1 MQRVG
6 WVQALLKP
14 RKYVDRTFLYLVSN
28 ECMFNECLCGCLVR
42 DLLLCELVVG
52 FWQRSLAHSH
62 STSNFLEMGQLLR
75 YCASPSNILFFMM
88 LVPAPSDC
96 FSELRDIKISW
107 LPQGSGSLPWG
118 APPLSSDTSTSQ
130 QGLFPQVSEFQPH
143 VIPTPS
149 FQVLIIPTCSFDPPG
164 VEVTAWNYNLHDA
177 FKHPVCFFGSLVTS

>member
-6 WVQALLKP
+6 WVQGLLKP
-14 RKYVDRTFLYLVSN
+14 RKYVARTFLYLVAN
-28 ECMFNECLCGCLVR
+28 ECMFNESLCGYLVT

-62 STSNFLEMGQLLR
+62 STSHFLEMGQLLR

-118 APPLSSDTSTSQ
+118 APPQFRHQYQPAGALSSSICISAPCDPHSKLPGFNHSN
-130 QGLFPQVSEFQPH
+130 LFLWSPRSGSYCLKLQP
-143 VIPTPS
+143 PWCLRAS
-149 FQVLIIPTCSFDPPG
+149 CLLF
-164 VEVTAWNYNLHDA
+164 W
-177 FKHPVCFFGSLVTS
+177 FFGD